1 MRLGLKG
8 RFVAFVVAITI
19 AFGVVLTAL
28 AVRAQS
34 ERLRHELIERGKLLT
49 TVVAANAAN
58 SLALLD
64 VGALRNLIGEVRD
77 QENVLGVVVFDEGG
91 RVLTDGT
98 VENPLRHTL
107 VDEAVGRHATV
118 SDTLLVEIADDEMA
132 VTAPIWLGD
141 RPLGGI
147 SIRYSLADLARDQ
160 AVLARKTAAVGAFFA
175 ALAVLAA
182 ALLTEAVTRPLGEV
196 IQAARSLAQ
205 GEAVPVLRVRS
216 SDEVGEL
223 AAVFNEM
230 TRRLRETT
238 VSRDAVDRVLATMGE
253 CLIVIGADGAID
265 RVNKAVCDTVGLTEE
280 ELVGRP
286 CDEVIGAPAGCR
298 SLTDAVDPQGPVHG
312 LEVELVAN
320 DGSTIPMM
328 VSIAPMASP
337 LDSSPAFVVVA
348 SNLTERIRIERQ
360 KDDFVAMV
368 HHEVRGPLTAV
379 RGALGLIAGGLAGQL
394 DDRAREL
401 VEMALRNSE
410 RMERLVN
417 DLLTARKL
425 DAGKMDFRMQDVDL
439 MPLVEQAVEVTST
452 YGARH
457 EVKIFLDRRV
467 DGARV
472 WVDPDR
478 LIQVLVNVLSNAV
491 RFSPRGET
499 VTVSVARRGGRLR
512 VAVTDR
518 GPGIPEE
525 FRDKV
530 FDKFTRAGD
539 EGWRHKSG
547 TGLGMTISKA
557 IMEELGGGITF
568 ESEVESGTTFFVD
581 LPES

>member
-28 AVRAQS
+28 SVRAQS

-64 VGALRNLIGEVRD
+64 VGALRNLIAEVRD
-77 QENVLGVVVFDEGG
+77 QENVLGVVAFDEGG

-107 VDEAVGRHATV
+107 IDEAVRRHVTV
-118 SDTLLVEIADDEMA
+118 SDTLLVEIADEEMA
-132 VTAPIWLGD
+132 VTAPIWLGG

-147 SIRYSLADLARDQ
+147 LIRYSLADLAHDQ
-160 AVLARKTAAVGAFFA
+160 AVLARRTAAVGAFFA

-196 IQAARSLAQ
+196 IQAARALAQ
-205 GEAVPVLRVRS
+205 GKAVPVLRVRS

-265 RVNKAVCDTVGLTEE
+265 RVNKAVCDTVGLAEG

-286 CDEVIGAPAGCR
+286 SDEVIGAPEGYR

-312 LEVELVAN
+312 LEAELVAK
-320 DGSTIPMM
+320 DGSTVPMM

-337 LDSSPAFVVVA
+337 QEHSPAFVVVA
-348 SNLTERIRIERQ
+348 SNLTERVRIERQ

-379 RGALGLIAGGLAGQL
+379 RGALGLLAGGVAGQL

-401 VEMALRNSE
+401 VEIALRNSE

-425 DAGKMDFRMQDVDL
+425 DAGKMDFRMQDVNL
-439 MPLVEQAVEVTST
+439 MPLVEQAVEGTST

-457 EVKIFLDRRV
+457 EVKIFLDGRV

-512 VAVTDR
+512 VAVADR

-539 EGWRHKSG
+539 EGWRHQSG

-568 ESEVESGTTFFVD
+568 ESVVDTGTTFFVD

>member
-28 AVRAQS
+28 AVRAQN

-64 VGALRNLIGEVRD
+64 VGALRNLIAEVSN
-77 QENVLGVVVFDEGG
+77 QENVLGVVAFDEEG

-98 VENPLRHTL
+98 VENPLRHTP
-107 VDEAVGRHATV
+107 VDEAIRRHTTA
-118 SDTLLVEIADDEMA
+118 SDTLLVEISDDEMA
-132 VTAPIWLGD
+132 VTAPIWLGG

-147 SIRYSLADLARDQ
+147 LIRYSLADLAHDQ
-160 AVLARKTAAVGAFFA
+160 AVIARRTALVGAIFA
-175 ALAVLAA
+175 ALAVLTA

-205 GEAVPVLRVRS
+205 GKAVPVLRVRS

-265 RVNKAVCDTVGLTEE
+265 RVNKAVCDTVGLSEE

-286 CDEVIGAPAGCR
+286 CNEVIGAPEGCR
-298 SLTDAVDPQGPVHG
+298 SLTDAVDPQGPVYG
-312 LEVELVAN
+312 LQAELVAN
-320 DGSTIPMM
+320 DGSTVPMM

-337 LDSSPAFVVVA
+337 QDHRPAFVVVA
-348 SNLTERIRIERQ
+348 SNLSERVRIERQ

-379 RGALGLIAGGLAGQL
+379 RGALGLLDGGVAGELN
-394 DDRAREL
+394 DRAREL
-401 VEMALRNSE
+401 VEIALRNSE

-425 DAGKMDFRMQDVDL
+425 DAGKMDFRMQDMDL
-439 MPLVEQAVEVTST
+439 MPLVEQAVEGTSA
-452 YGARH
+452 YSARH
-457 EVKIFLDRRV
+457 GVKIFLDGRV

-491 RFSPRGET
+491 RFSPNGET
-499 VTVSVARRGGRLR
+499 VTVSVARRGGKLR
-512 VAVTDR
+512 VAVADR

-525 FRDKV
+525 FQDQV
-530 FDKFTRAGD
+530 FEKFSRAGD
-539 EGWRHKSG
+539 EDWRHQSG
-547 TGLGMTISKA
+547 TGLGMTISQA
-557 IMEELGGGITF
+557 IMEELGGDITF
-568 ESEVESGTTFFVD
+568 ESVVDTGTTFFVD

>member
-28 AVRAQS
+28 AVRSQS

-49 TVVAANAAN
+49 AVVAANAAN
-58 SLALLD
+58 ALALLD
-64 VGALRNLIGEVRD
+64 VGGLRSSIADVRD
-77 QENVLGVVVFDEGG
+77 RENVLDVVAFDDEG

-98 VENPLRHTL
+98 VENPLRHSA
-107 VDEAVGRHATV
+107 VDEAVRRHAMV
-118 SDTLLVEIADDEMA
+118 SDTLLVDISDEQMS
-132 VTAPIWLGD
+132 VTAPIWLGG

-147 SIRYSLADLARDQ
+147 LVRYSLADLARDQ
-160 AVLARKTAAVGAFFA
+160 AVLARKTAAVGALFA
-175 ALAVLAA
+175 VLAVLAA

-196 IQAARSLAQ
+196 IEATRSLAR

-230 TRRLRETT
+230 TRRLRDTT

-253 CLIVIGADGAID
+253 CLIVVGTDGKID
-265 RVNKAVCDTVGLTEE
+265 RVNKAFCDTVGLAEE
-280 ELVGRP
+280 ELVGRR
-286 CDEVIGAPAGCR
+286 CDQVISGPRGCR
-298 SLTDAVDPQGPVHG
+298 SLTDAADPEGPVHG
-312 LEVELVAN
+312 LQAEVVAK
-320 DGSTIPMM
+320 DGSTVPMM
-328 VSIAPMASP
+328 VSIAPMASQQGHA
-337 LDSSPAFVVVA
+337 PAYVVVA
-348 SNLTERIRIERQ
+348 SNLTERVRMERQ

-379 RGALGLIAGGLAGQL
+379 RGALGLLVGGVGGPLG
-394 DDRAREL
+394 DRAREL
-401 VEMALRNSE
+401 VEIALRNSE

-425 DAGKMDFRMQDVDL
+425 DVGKMDFRMQDTEL
-439 MPLVEQAVEVTST
+439 MPLVEQAVEGIAT
-452 YGARH
+452 YGVRH
-457 EVKIFLDRRV
+457 GVDIFLDGRV
-467 DGARV
+467 EGARV

-478 LIQVLVNVLSNAV
+478 FIQVLVNVLSNAV
-491 RFSPRGET
+491 RFSPGGET
-499 VTVSVARRGGRLR
+499 VTVSVARKGGKLR
-512 VAVTDR
+512 VAVADR

-525 FRDKV
+525 FRDQV
-530 FDKFTRAGD
+530 FEKFSRAGA
-539 EGWRHKSG
+539 ETWRHQSG
-547 TGLGMTISKA
+547 TGLGMTISRA
-557 IMEELGGGITF
+557 IIEELGGDITF
-568 ESEVESGTTFFVD
+568 ESEVNVGTTFFVD